1 MYNTHV
7 HVCRRWSVTWY
18 IFSTN
23 RTLHGYKHATLALVL
38 ILIRNSVQFIWLS
51 ITLNASYLVIN
62 LKNNFHRLHFNDLL
76 RQYIDIVSGPWEPFY
91 TFPVESCLCLCLFC
105 CYINTIFMCNILYF
119 LQAKVIYCFIYIVR
133 ESSKGLVNR
142 FMKLKKNKYET
153 LLKKLYASA
162 VGHSNKTETFTTAN
176 LLKSEISQ
184 VFDVCLISV

>member
-1 MYNTHV
+1 
-7 HVCRRWSVTWY
+7 
-18 IFSTN
+18 
-23 RTLHGYKHATLALVL
+23 
-38 ILIRNSVQFIWLS
+38 
-51 ITLNASYLVIN
+51 
-62 LKNNFHRLHFNDLL
+62 
-76 RQYIDIVSGPWEPFY
+76 
-91 TFPVESCLCLCLFC
+91 
-105 CYINTIFMCNILYF
+105 MCNILYF

-153 LLKKLYASA
+153 LFQKLYASA

>member
-1 MYNTHV
+1 MYNTLV

-51 ITLNASYLVIN
+51 ITHNASYLMIN

-76 RQYIDIVSGPWEPFY
+76 RHYIDIVSGPWEPFY
-91 TFPVESCLCLCLFC
+91 TFPVESCLCLCLIC

-142 FMKLKKNKYET
+142 FMKFKKK
-153 LLKKLYASA
+153 
-162 VGHSNKTETFTTAN
+162 
-176 LLKSEISQ
+176 
-184 VFDVCLISV
+184 

>member
-38 ILIRNSVQFIWLS
+38 ILRNSVQFIWLS
-51 ITLNASYLVIN
+51 ITHNASYLMIN

-76 RQYIDIVSGPWEPFY
+76 RHYIDIVSGPWEPFY

-105 CYINTIFMCNILYF
+105 CYINTIFMCNIFYF

-142 FMKLKKNKYET
+142 IMKLKKNKYET
-153 LLKKLYASA
+153 LFQKLYASA

>member
-1 MYNTHV
+1 MYNTDV
-7 HVCRRWSVTWY
+7 HICRRWSVTWC

-23 RTLHGYKHATLALVL
+23 RTLHGYKHATLGLVL

-51 ITLNASYLVIN
+51 ITLNASYLMIN

-76 RQYIDIVSGPWEPFY
+76 RHYIDIVSGPWEPFY

-142 FMKLKKNKYET
+142 FMKLKKK
-153 LLKKLYASA
+153 
-162 VGHSNKTETFTTAN
+162 
-176 LLKSEISQ
+176 
-184 VFDVCLISV
+184 

>member
-1 MYNTHV
+1 MVCHV
-7 HVCRRWSVTWY
+7 VY
-18 IFSTN
+18 IFNKQNLT
-23 RTLHGYKHATLALVL
+23 R
-38 ILIRNSVQFIWLS
+38 VQTCNIGIGINTYPEQCS
-51 ITLNASYLVIN
+51 IHMAFYYTNASYLMIN

-76 RQYIDIVSGPWEPFY
+76 RHYIDIVSGPWEPFY

-153 LLKKLYASA
+153 LFQKLYASA
-162 VGHSNKTETFTTAN
+162 VGHSNKTETFTTAAN

>member
-7 HVCRRWSVTWY
+7 HVCRRWSVTWC

-62 LKNNFHRLHFNDLL
+62 LKNNFHRLHFNELL
-76 RQYIDIVSGPWEPFY
+76 RHYIDIVSGPWEPFY

-142 FMKLKKNKYET
+142 FMKLKNINMKHCFRSYT
-153 LLKKLYASA
+153 LLLSVIQTKQKL
-162 VGHSNKTETFTTAN
+162 
-176 LLKSEISQ
+176 LLLQI
-184 VFDVCLISV
+184 C

>member
-7 HVCRRWSVTWY
+7 HVCRRWSVTWC

-51 ITLNASYLVIN
+51 ITHNASYLMIN

-76 RQYIDIVSGPWEPFY
+76 RHYIDIVSGPWEPFY

-153 LLKKLYASA
+153 LFQKLYASA
-162 VGHSNKTETFTTAN
+162 VGHSNKNRNFYYC
-176 LLKSEISQ
+176 KSAEIGN
-184 VFDVCLISV
+184 ITSV